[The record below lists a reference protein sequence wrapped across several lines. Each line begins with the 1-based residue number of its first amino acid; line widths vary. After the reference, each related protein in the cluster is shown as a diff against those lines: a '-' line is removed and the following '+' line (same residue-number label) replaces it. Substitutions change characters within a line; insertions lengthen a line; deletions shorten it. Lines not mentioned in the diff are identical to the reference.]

1 MKNSKKA
8 FTLAEILLTMAIIG
22 IVGIIAVSGAKKD
35 TDVTEKIAQLRR
47 SYEVIDTAFAS
58 AVAENGNITNWG
70 STISDRGDVI
80 FPHFKFNKICKTSS
94 GCWRNAKQLK
104 LDNSESSITMDSNS
118 SYYKGILANGASIA
132 IINDTTKTDQKLK
145 VSVDVNGPD
154 KGMNKYGDDVFSF
167 YVLND
172 GIVLPYAA
180 GTSGQDVC
188 SSGGDGETCT
198 AWAIKFGNMD
208 YLLAGTNNKC
218 PDNTTLSWTGSH
230 TCRRK

>member
-118 SYYKGILANGASIA
+118 SY
-132 IINDTTKTDQKLK
+132 
-145 VSVDVNGPD
+145 
-154 KGMNKYGDDVFSF
+154 
-167 YVLND
+167 
-172 GIVLPYAA
+172 
-180 GTSGQDVC
+180 
-188 SSGGDGETCT
+188 
-198 AWAIKFGNMD
+198 
-208 YLLAGTNNKC
+208 
-218 PDNTTLSWTGSH
+218 
-230 TCRRK
+230 